1 MQRGKPKKNRTK
13 RLKKMKNVF
22 YKCVLNPIL
31 HLYPVWEAPFCKK
44 KAKPLYPNAQV
55 QTMVQ
60 FQVLSEVE
68 AQENAHVHCTGR
80 KQEIDEVVNLFTK

>member
-1 MQRGKPKKNRTK
+1 MCPKPPFYIYVRSG
-13 RLKKMKNVF
+13 RLHFV
-22 YKCVLNPIL
+22 
-31 HLYPVWEAPFCKK
+31 KK

-68 AQENAHVHCTGR
+68 AQ
-80 KQEIDEVVNLFTK
+80 